1 MIAELA
7 AANAAFAVIKA
18 TISNGKELYDA
29 GDSILNY
36 FDAKAGLQKK
46 VNEKPV
52 DKRSDLEEFLALE
65 QLKKQEEELK
75 HLMIYSGRAG
85 MWDDWLA
92 FQARAKKKREANV
105 IALKAKMK
113 RKQKMLIDTII
124 IVSAGIVS
132 LGAFGILLYVIA
144 TY

>member
-7 AANAAFAVIKA
+7 AANAAFSVIKA
-18 TISNGKELYDA
+18 AISNGKELYDA

-36 FDAKAGLQKK
+36 FDAKTKLQKT

-75 HLMIYSGRAG
+75 QMMIYTGRSG
-85 MWDDWLA
+85 MWTDWLA
-92 FQARAKKKREANV
+92 FQAQAKKKRDAEEAAK
-105 IALKAKMK
+105 IARRK
-113 RKQKMLIDTII
+113 RKQKLIIETSV
-124 IVSAGIVS
+124 IVGAGLVS
-132 LGAFGILLYVIA
+132 LSAIGAIFYSIA